1 MSKLNEEMKRR
12 ASTTQAMSNTSVIN
26 SSSYTGGIRFYRS
39 GVSSQIQS
47 SSTISNQN
55 EGKSFHSE
63 LTSLKK

>member
-1 MSKLNEEMKRR
+1 MKRR

-26 SSSYTGGIRFYRS
+26 SNTYTGGIRFYRS

-47 SSTISNQN
+47 SGTLSNQN
-55 EGKSFHSE
+55 EGKSFHTE